1 MDMFHRVSLQTNEFS
16 WKKALTLAVASR
28 LAYLKNSPGVIHVA
42 TQTWGFDHCTTFNVA
57 NTQGFVA
64 WDSNIV
70 LVSFRGTE
78 SVGDWL
84 SNLTLIPTTRS
95 YGRVHLGFFK
105 AFEVVRT
112 ILSGILDDAA
122 PANKKVWFTG
132 HSLGGALAMVAGAEL
147 AESLP
152 TSGFYTYGQPKT
164 GNSQVRL
171 FFGQRFN
178 GKFHR
183 FVNDDDVVP
192 QVPPGY
198 SHVGQLTWFDG
209 KGGLKR
215 FEKIEGSEGAEME
228 SIKGGPQPHEMNE
241 PEFLEFQRELNEIKA
256 VSGGETEA
264 FERTVE
270 GIFPS
275 VRDHDLGRYISQIQR
290 YAIERTEVDATLKQ
304 AIAENLA
311 AAAGMESATRST
323 LRSKTA
329 APVLLRVKNA
339 DWKPPGGI
347 KVQSRMG
354 NILTARASISQIQQ
368 LKQDRNVISIESSR
382 EGGVAELAN
391 SLPFVHAADVH
402 VPPVN
407 ERGDSALVAVIDTGV
422 DVLHEAFRDAAGQTR
437 IVAIWNQKGASDGAA
452 PGTVDPVAYTQS
464 YGRLY
469 QATEIQQMIDGQ
481 VAAPPSLRDPLKH
494 GTHVASIAAGR
505 AAGPFSGGLAPEARI
520 IVVIPDMVTEPG
532 DPRSLGY
539 SNSHVDALSFIR
551 ATAEKIGLPV
561 AVNVSLGMNA
571 GAHDGS
577 STLEA
582 GFDAFSGMGR
592 DPGFVVIKSAG
603 NERGHKGHAAAVAMQ
618 GGISQIVWTSSADV
632 REQDYI
638 EVWFDGFDD
647 IAFTLIDPA
656 GNRSGTVSSSN
667 LSEAADL
674 GGNHCQLSLTR
685 LHRDNGDNLMAINI
699 LSDTQLIQPGEWR
712 LEMNGLSVPGGGQVH
727 AWVERDN
734 VRGIAFGSGDNDE
747 MTLSIPGTALTVITV
762 AACESAEPLRL
773 TDSSSWGLTRDGRSK
788 PDLCAPG
795 KEIAAAGGN
804 ADDHRKVISLTGTS
818 MAAPHVTGAVAL
830 LMSRLHKNPG
840 KAQVNARQV
849 QSALVRTSRNFSG
862 HHNKGFG
869 FGALNVRALIHQF

>member
-1 MDMFHRVSLQTNEFS
+1 MFDKSSLRTDEFS
-16 WKKALTLAVASR
+16 WKKTLALAMASR
-28 LAYLKNSPGVIHVA
+28 LAYLKNSPGVVHVA
-42 TQTWGFDHCTTFNVA
+42 TQTWGFDHCKTFDVA

-64 WDSNIV
+64 WDSKIV

-84 SNLTLIPTTRS
+84 SNLTLVPTTRS
-95 YGRVHLGFFK
+95 YGKLHLGFFK
-105 AFEVVRT
+105 AFEVVRP
-112 ILSGILDDAA
+112 ILSGILNDTA
-122 PANKKVWFTG
+122 PANKKIWLTG

-164 GNSQVRL
+164 GNAQVGL
-171 FFGQRFN
+171 FFGKRFG

-192 QVPPGY
+192 QVPPAY
-198 SHVGQLTWFDG
+198 SHVGRLTWFDS
-209 KGGLKR
+209 KGGLKH
-215 FEKIEGSEGAEME
+215 FEETNGTEGAEAE
-228 SIKGGPQPHEMNE
+228 TTEAGLRPHEMNE
-241 PEFLEFQRELNEIKA
+241 AEFREFQRELNEIKA
-256 VSGGETEA
+256 VAGGETEA

-275 VRDHDLGRYISQIQR
+275 VRDHDLGRYISRIQR
-290 YAIERTEVDATLKQ
+290 YAIERTEVDATLEQ

-311 AAAGMESATRST
+311 AAAGIESAARST
-323 LRSKTA
+323 LRSKIA
-329 APVLLRVKNA
+329 VPVLLRVKDTN
-339 DWKPPGGI
+339 WQPPGGI
-347 KVQSRMG
+347 AVQSRMG
-354 NILTARASISQIQQ
+354 NILTARASISQIEQ
-368 LKQDRNVISIESSR
+368 LKQDRSVISIESSR
-382 EGGVAELAN
+382 EGGVAELAT
-391 SLPFVHAADVH
+391 SVPFVHAADVH
-402 VPPVN
+402 VPPID
-407 ERGDSALVAVIDTGV
+407 ERGDSAVVAVIDAGV

-437 IVAIWNQKGASDGAA
+437 IVAVWNQIAASAGAA
-452 PGTVDPVAYTQS
+452 PSAVDPIAYTQS

-469 QATEIQQMIDGQ
+469 QPAEIQEMIDGR
-481 VAAPPSLRDPLKH
+481 VATPTSLRDPLKH

-505 AAGPFSGGLAPEARI
+505 AAGPFSGGLAPEAKI
-520 IVVIPDMVTEPG
+520 IVVIPYMRTEPG
-532 DPRSLGY
+532 DPPSLGY

-582 GFDAFSGMGR
+582 GFDAFSGIGR

-603 NERGHKGHAAAVAMQ
+603 NERGHKGHAAAAAMQ
-618 GGISQIVWTSSADV
+618 GGISQIVWTSTADV
-632 REQDYI
+632 RDQDYI
-638 EVWFDGFDD
+638 EVWFSGFDD

-656 GNRSGTVSSSN
+656 GNRSGTVSTSN
-667 LSEAADL
+667 LTEAADL
-674 GGNHCQLSLTR
+674 GGNHCQLNLTR
-685 LHRDNGDNLMAINI
+685 LHRDNGDNLMVINV

-712 LEMNGLSVPGGGQVH
+712 LEMNGLSIPGGGEVH

-734 VRGIAFGSGDNDE
+734 VRGIAFGTGDNDE

-762 AACESAEPLRL
+762 AACESADPLRL
-773 TDSSSWGLTRDGRSK
+773 TDSSSWGLTRDRRSK

-795 KEIAAAGGN
+795 KEIAAACAN
-804 ADDHRKVISLTGTS
+804 ANDHRKIISLTGTS

-830 LMSRLHKNPG
+830 LMSRLHKDPA
-840 KAQVNARQV
+840 KVQVNARQV
-849 QSALVRTSRNFSG
+849 HSALVRTARNFSG
-862 HHNKGFG
+862 QHNKGFG
-869 FGALNVRALIHQF
+869 FGALDVRAFINQF